1 MNLFKIL
8 SRTTIPGV
16 AYLSSGLAA
25 LTLFS
30 VQVNAAENSLS
41 DVDKAFFA
49 KVSQG
54 GMYEVA
60 LGTLAE
66 TKGST
71 QDIRDSG
78 NTESHD
84 HTLVGDKLKSIIEA
98 NGLEFPT
105 ALNAEFQAR
114 LEKLKA
120 LPSDKFDA
128 AYLKDMKLI
137 HDADGAAFA
146 KEAVAGTNP
155 DLKAFAAETHRIVQR
170 HLGELGAKAN

>member
-8 SRTTIPGV
+8 PRTIIPAV
-16 AYLSSGLAA
+16 AYLSSGFAA

-30 VQVNAAENSLS
+30 VQVNGAENSLS

-54 GMYEVA
+54 GMYEVE

-78 NTESHD
+78 NTEAHD
-84 HTLVGDKLKSIIEA
+84 HTLVGAKLKSIIEA

-114 LEKLKA
+114 LEKLKT

>member
-1 MNLFKIL
+1 MKIL
-8 SRTTIPGV
+8 LILSKLITLRV
-16 AYLSSGLAA
+16 ACLSSGIVV
-25 LTLFS
+25 LFLS
-30 VQVNAAENSLS
+30 SAMVNGAENALS
-41 DVDKAFFA
+41 DVDKAFFT

-54 GMYEVA
+54 GMYEVE

-78 NTESHD
+78 NTEAHD
-84 HTLVGDKLKSIIEA
+84 HTLVGAKLKSIVET

-120 LPSDKFDA
+120 LPSDKTPP
-128 AYLKDMKLI
+128 
-137 HDADGAAFA
+137 
-146 KEAVAGTNP
+146 AV
-155 DLKAFAAETHRIVQR
+155 
-170 HLGELGAKAN
+170 